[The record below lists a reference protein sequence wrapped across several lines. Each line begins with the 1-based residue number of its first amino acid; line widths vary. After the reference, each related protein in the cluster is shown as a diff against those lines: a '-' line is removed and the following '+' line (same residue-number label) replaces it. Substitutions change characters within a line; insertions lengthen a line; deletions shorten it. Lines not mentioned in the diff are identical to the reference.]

1 MFVKLCT
8 VRRVY
13 TYEIYHYTVYYSI
26 ARVCIQVISIGNS
39 MLKTDFHFIHSFIL
53 EFDSLHGMPIHNA
66 YTEYTHP
73 FVNKTISRIH
83 ALVNT
88 SSPYM
93 DVTHTHSHGIR
104 RWTEI
109 LLEWLARRNGSENLS
124 HEMDTIYG
132 GCTLFL
138 LCSEQQQKMWTKI
151 ENGTVRN
158 AQADCK
164 NCQRP
169 SIYTSMVCHLTHW
182 CVCRKKALG
191 NSDTNNITYTSSK
204 QINKQLYLT

>member
-26 ARVCIQVISIGNS
+26 GRVCIQVISIGNS

-93 DVTHTHSHGIR
+93 DVTHTHTLTRHSTMNRNSVGMIGAPQ
-104 RWTEI
+104 WKWKPLT
-109 LLEWLARRNGSENLS
+109 RNGHHLWWVHSFSALLWTTTKNVNENWKWNSAQCTGWLQKLS
-124 HEMDTIYG
+124 T
-132 GCTLFL
+132 
-138 LCSEQQQKMWTKI
+138 TKHLYI
-151 ENGTVRN
+151 NGMPFD
-158 AQADCK
+158 AL
-164 NCQRP
+164 
-169 SIYTSMVCHLTHW
+169 M
-182 CVCRKKALG
+182 CV
-191 NSDTNNITYTSSK
+191 
-204 QINKQLYLT
+204 